1 MLERCTPW
9 PKALAAHYRA
19 LGYWRGETLGAHLR
33 RWAAE
38 RSQSIAVIHGEQQL
52 TYEELDRR
60 ADILAGRLSESGLRD
75 RDRIVVQLGNSLFFF
90 PLIFACFRTGVIP
103 ILALPAHRESEI
115 AHFAAHGRAAAYAV
129 AGAGRFDYLSL
140 AREVCKRVPAVKL
153 VLVDSEDAAEFFSLS
168 QIVNSSARGA
178 AVNPGEDRGK
188 ADDVALFLLSGGTT
202 GYSKLIPRTH
212 DDYSYNFRRS
222 SEIAGFDENTRYLAA
237 LPVSHNF
244 PLGSPGALGVFERGG
259 TVVLTDDP
267 SPANALKM
275 IERERITHTAVVPT
289 IALRWIESPVARSVN
304 LSSLRVLQVGGARL
318 AEEVGSKIQ
327 PVLGCTLQQVF
338 GMAEGLLNFTR
349 LDDAEDLIVSSQGY
363 SMCSDD
369 ELRFVDENGKDVPDG
384 SPGELL
390 VRGPYTL
397 RGYYDA
403 PEHNARSFTK
413 DGYYRTGDVVRRLP
427 TGHLVVEGRV
437 KDLINRGGEKIS
449 AEDVE
454 NHLLAHP
461 RIRDASVVA
470 MPDREFGERA
480 CAFIVTRGGEAI
492 DLQEVTS
499 FLAGRRIAKFLY
511 PERVEVVDALPLT
524 NVGKV
529 DKKALRDTIAA
540 KLSTVFIPEEH
551 GCG

>member
-1 MLERCTPW
+1 MGVLARGERAGEGLVRRVQRRGPPGAKSERYTERRARRERPDLSRA
-9 PKALAAHYRA
+9 PARGKTRDHAAGAIAGETIERARGEAFEIDRGVIEFQSAVKRVLGAQSGVAFARHADRFGALARRPAA
-19 LGYWRGETLGAHLR
+19 WIGAI
-33 RWAAE
+33 
-38 RSQSIAVIHGEQQL
+38 S
-52 TYEELDRR
+52 
-60 ADILAGRLSESGLRD
+60 
-75 RDRIVVQLGNSLFFF
+75 
-90 PLIFACFRTGVIP
+90 
-103 ILALPAHRESEI
+103 
-115 AHFAAHGRAAAYAV
+115 
-129 AGAGRFDYLSL
+129 
-140 AREVCKRVPAVKL
+140 
-153 VLVDSEDAAEFFSLS
+153 
-168 QIVNSSARGA
+168 
-178 AVNPGEDRGK
+178 GEDRGK

-529 DKKALRDTIAA
+529 NKKALRDTIAA
-540 KLSTVFIPEEH
+540 KLSTVSIPEEH